1 MKQVENNV
9 HLAAQAIAA
18 FCKSL
23 HWTSLP
29 IARIPGL
36 ECKASVRKWSTSD
49 RRTVATN
56 IRTGMWNDPMMVHE
70 EHPESTD
77 KAFEDK
83 CLQIAD
89 IFGVRIKFET
99 YSKKL
104 DILVERIEES
114 GLIPLDEEIADA
126 IDEAEY
132 AMEKRLAEQSERS
145 GRIY

>member
-1 MKQVENNV
+1 MTKTENNV
-9 HLAAQAIAA
+9 HLAAQAIAS

-23 HWTSLP
+23 HWTSMPL
-29 IARIPGL
+29 ARIPGL
-36 ECKASVRKWSTSD
+36 ECKASVQKWSTLD

-56 IRTGMWNDPMMVHE
+56 IRTGLWNDPMMVRE
-70 EHPESTD
+70 ENPESTD

-83 CLQIAD
+83 CRQIAD
-89 IFGVRIKFET
+89 IFGVRIEFRLH
-99 YSKKL
+99 SKKL
-104 DILVERIEES
+104 DIFVERIEES

-132 AMEKRLAEQSERS
+132 AVNNRIADQHERS